1 MGVKAKEVASLSRP
15 TDRLL
20 PHELLDRFKW
30 EVARQA
36 GLSDEIV
43 QHGWPQMSSRACG
56 HIGGRI
62 GGRMVKVMLKY
73 AEQALA
79 DGSATLR

>member
-1 MGVKAKEVASLSRP
+1 MAQFTP

-36 GLSDEIV
+36 GLTDQIL
-43 QHGWPQMSSRACG
+43 QHGWPQMSSRDCG

-62 GGRMVKVMLKY
+62 GGRMVKVMIRY

-79 DGSATLR
+79 DGSAAFR

>member
-1 MGVKAKEVASLSRP
+1 MAQFTP
-15 TDRLL
+15 TGRVL

-30 EVARQA
+30 EIAEQD
-36 GLSDEIV
+36 GLTEQIV
-43 QHGWPQMSSRACG
+43 QLGWPGMTSRDCG

-79 DGSATLR
+79 DGSALQ

>member
-1 MGVKAKEVASLSRP
+1 MAKFTP
-15 TDRLL
+15 TGRVL

-30 EVARQA
+30 EVAEQA
-36 GLSDEIV
+36 GLKEKIL
-43 QHGWPQMSSRACG
+43 QQGWAETSSRDCG

-62 GGRMVKVMLKY
+62 GGRMVKVMIRF

-79 DGSATLR
+79 DGSAHGAE

>member
-1 MGVKAKEVASLSRP
+1 MAQFTP
-15 TDRLL
+15 TRRVL
-20 PHELLDRFKW
+20 PHELLDRLKW
-30 EVARQA
+30 EVAEQA
-36 GLSDEIV
+36 GLTEQIV

-79 DGSATLR
+79 EGSATLK

>member
-1 MGVKAKEVASLSRP
+1 MAQFTP
-15 TDRLL
+15 TRRVL

-30 EVARQA
+30 EVAEQA
-36 GLSDEIV
+36 GLTEQIV
-43 QHGWPQMSSRACG
+43 QYGWPQMSSRDCG

-79 DGSATLR
+79 DGSATLK